1 MRDLILAAVARTR
14 PLPGKQRLLRADG
27 NIVELLLEEGVDS
40 DVALHAASEATGVP
54 VARRAWLDGPLPSW
68 PLDFDPV
75 VCRQLGVC
83 PVAFRR
89 GQWVVAYADPE
100 LAVAAEQ
107 LALPEHTRALALTRD
122 LERFFDAAPSASA
135 VAETA
140 TDSGLFSPVSR
151 LELSADQSEED
162 DEASDEAADDHDD
175 DDDDA
180 LDLYVDRL
188 APASPLA
195 APQRSSSAA
204 TVSSAGSPRASS
216 SVEGAS
222 ARPRV
227 PMSLLDPA
235 LPPSRRDGMGTTT
248 ASSSAARTR
257 ARHKDPGART
267 SDATTS
273 SLSSSLSSSSSAKP
287 KRFAGAPAV
296 LGRRAVLLV
305 GAAIS
310 VAVWAVVW
318 FAWPSPP
325 PPPPPGALDRVVV
338 TPTGFDFTKAQRALL
353 DQALSA
359 SEPATT
365 RRLLTEAITL
375 EPSSLEARTAM
386 LERARL
392 LIGEGQLGQADLDL
406 ERLRRRP
413 DVEAIR
419 VELEGLLALRLRARP
434 AVAASTSTSP
444 AAGETR
450 ATAP

>member
-27 NIVELLLEEGVDS
+27 NIVDLLLEEGVDS
-40 DVALHAASEATGVP
+40 DVALQAASEATGVP

-83 PVAFRR
+83 PVAFHR

-100 LAVAAEQ
+100 LAVAGDQ
-107 LALPEHTRALALTRD
+107 LALPEHTRALALPRD
-122 LERFFDAAPSASA
+122 LKRFFDAAPSASA
-135 VAETA
+135 VAEMA

-162 DEASDEAADDHDD
+162 DEAADDDD

-188 APASPLA
+188 APASPP

-216 SVEGAS
+216 LVEGAS

-235 LPPSRRDGMGTTT
+235 LPPSRRDRTGTTT
-248 ASSSAARTR
+248 ASSSTARTR
-257 ARHKDPGART
+257 ARHKDPGARA
-267 SDATTS
+267 SDATTT
-273 SLSSSLSSSSSAKP
+273 SSSSAKP

-310 VAVWAVVW
+310 VTVWAVVW

-325 PPPPPGALDRVVV
+325 PPPPPGALDRVVI

-353 DQALSA
+353 DRALSA

-392 LIGEGQLGQADLDL
+392 FIGEGQLGQADLDL

-444 AAGETR
+444 TAGETR

>member
-27 NIVELLLEEGVDS
+27 NIVELLLEEGVDA

-75 VCRQLGVC
+75 ICRQLGVC

-100 LAVAAEQ
+100 LAVAADQ

-162 DEASDEAADDHDD
+162 DEAADNND

-204 TVSSAGSPRASS
+204 TVSSAASPRASS
-216 SVEGAS
+216 SVEGVS
-222 ARPRV
+222 APPRV

-257 ARHKDPGART
+257 ARHKDPGARA

-273 SLSSSLSSSSSAKP
+273 SLSSSSSSSSSAKP

-353 DQALSA
+353 DRALSA

-413 DVEAIR
+413 DIEAIR